1 MNRMVA
7 GLKLAP
13 MAPLSK
19 VFTSL
24 TQVMTASDLHI
35 QMAVSRLSS
44 SMVFQMFALPQAP
57 TLTVIVDLKRR
68 RRKRRND
75 NELLHTNTK

>member
-1 MNRMVA
+1 
-7 GLKLAP
+7 
-13 MAPLSK
+13 
-19 VFTSL
+19 
-24 TQVMTASDLHI
+24 MTASDLHI

>member
-1 MNRMVA
+1 MVA
-7 GLKLAP
+7 GQELVL

-19 VFTSL
+19 VYTSL

-35 QMAVSRLSS
+35 QMDGFRLSS
-44 SMVFQMFALPQAP
+44 FTVYQMFAA
-57 TLTVIVDLKRR
+57 TLLAVYVDLK

-75 NELLHTNTK
+75 VKIVLPYYA